1 MAVSLFTSRVILQT
15 LGVDDFGVFN
25 IVGGVVISLSFISN
39 TLISSTQR
47 FMSYELGLGE
57 KVNVYKV
64 FSMSIN
70 IHAIFILVVL
80 FLLESIGLYF
90 LNNVLDVPEDRI
102 FAANIVYQLSII
114 TFCINIIRIPYNA
127 LIISNERMSI
137 YAYLSILEVGLRL
150 LIVYLIPLF
159 PDKLI
164 AYGAFILIVT
174 LLINFTYIIYC
185 RKEFPSDS
193 KYHFEKNSQLFKSM
207 FGFSGWT
214 LVGGVAGM
222 ISSEGPNFLMNIFL
236 GVRIN
241 AAMAIAKQ
249 VSAAVYSFASNF
261 QTAFNPQ
268 IVKTYAE
275 KDYNNLYSIIFKT
288 SKLSYYLLVIFAIP
302 LILFATPVFNLWLDE
317 VPDHAISLSILFLL
331 SFCISAIGS
340 PLWMLAHATGDI
352 KKYQLVLSSF
362 SLVIIP
368 IGWLLLKLNFEPES
382 IIVLLIII
390 NVFVLIYRVSFL
402 KQKMNFPVGDYYKL
416 IARCGVVTLICI
428 VPSYLLS
435 LVQGEVVTSLSL
447 MVASFIIC
455 VLIIFFVD
463 IDKNTRRDV
472 LFKIKSFL
480 TKKL

>member
-1 MAVSLFTSRVILQT
+1 MSNSEDAQKRIMKNTIMLYIRMIVLMAVSLFTSRVILQT

-57 KVNVYKV
+57 KGNVYKV

-174 LLINFTYIIYC
+174 LLINFTYII
-185 RKEFPSDS
+185 
-193 KYHFEKNSQLFKSM
+193 
-207 FGFSGWT
+207 
-214 LVGGVAGM
+214 
-222 ISSEGPNFLMNIFL
+222 
-236 GVRIN
+236 
-241 AAMAIAKQ
+241 
-249 VSAAVYSFASNF
+249 
-261 QTAFNPQ
+261 
-268 IVKTYAE
+268 
-275 KDYNNLYSIIFKT
+275 
-288 SKLSYYLLVIFAIP
+288 
-302 LILFATPVFNLWLDE
+302 
-317 VPDHAISLSILFLL
+317 
-331 SFCISAIGS
+331 
-340 PLWMLAHATGDI
+340 
-352 KKYQLVLSSF
+352 
-362 SLVIIP
+362 
-368 IGWLLLKLNFEPES
+368 
-382 IIVLLIII
+382 
-390 NVFVLIYRVSFL
+390 
-402 KQKMNFPVGDYYKL
+402 
-416 IARCGVVTLICI
+416 
-428 VPSYLLS
+428 
-435 LVQGEVVTSLSL
+435 
-447 MVASFIIC
+447 
-455 VLIIFFVD
+455 
-463 IDKNTRRDV
+463 
-472 LFKIKSFL
+472 
-480 TKKL
+480 